1 MRKLG
6 IGWLMVV
13 VGFLY
18 LPISVMMLMAFNA
31 SPLYTLPIELTGH
44 WFVDLTQNERLLDA
58 GRNSLLIAAAV
69 AIIATFC
76 GTLAAL
82 ALGRRS
88 FRGKR
93 VFQMLLLPPIAI
105 PWLIIGTAM
114 LVFFYWTG
122 IGRGLHAM
130 ILGHVA
136 LVAPLCGAR
145 RRHRHSDAPPGSR
158 RGGDEPW
165 LDAAA
170 RVLRRDAAAALM
182 PSIIAAALFA
192 FAVSLDQ
199 FVISYFLA
207 KPGVTTLPVEIYSS
221 IRKGF
226 TPEINAISTLLLG
239 RLDGSR
245 PRFRLAVRS
254 RGARMSAVDV
264 AGVTKT
270 YGPVDRPRSG
280 QHRFRG
286 RPVHQPARSVG
297 VGQDHAAAHHR
308 RLRHARTSARCT
320 SGART

>member
-88 FRGKR
+88 FRGNR
-93 VFQMLLLPPIAI
+93 VFQMLLLPPMAI
-105 PWLIIGTAM
+105 PWLIVGTAM
-114 LVFFYWTG
+114 LVFFHWSG

-136 LVAPLCGAR
+136 LSLPYVMLVVGTGIQTLQPDLEEAAMSLGSTPLHAFF
-145 RRHRHSDAPPGSR
+145 AVTLPG
-158 RGGDEPW
+158 
-165 LDAAA
+165 
-170 RVLRRDAAAALM
+170 LM
-182 PSIIAAALFA
+182 QSIIAAALFA

-199 FVISYFLA
+199 FVVSYFLA

-239 RLDGSR
+239 ASMVLV
-245 PRFRLAVRS
+245 LAFAWLS
-254 RGARMSAVDV
+254 GLGGA
-264 AGVTKT
+264 
-270 YGPVDRPRSG
+270 
-280 QHRFRG
+280 HE
-286 RPVHQPARSVG
+286 
-297 VGQDHAAAHHR
+297 R
-308 RLRHARTSARCT
+308 R
-320 SGART
+320 